1 MRQPGAA
8 AMAISWTRLFIPKY
22 LPFAENRGPA
32 GLEPWIFGANAVKL
46 SFTAVRR
53 EQSRGEEIAN
63 SISHGLGL
71 IAALVATPF
80 LIEHAVGRGDALF
93 ILGAS
98 VFAATMVLLYLA
110 STLYHAL
117 PVGRGKR
124 VFRIMEHSAIFL
136 LIAGTYTP
144 FSLGVLR
151 GTLGWTLLGLV
162 WGIAVA
168 GVTLKALNRLNHPI
182 LTTSLYLLM
191 GWLIV
196 IAAEP
201 LAASLPPSGLRW
213 LVAGGLAYT
222 IGVVFF
228 AFGSQLRYGHF
239 IWHLFVMAGTACHY
253 FAVLWHA
260 A

>member
-1 MRQPGAA
+1 VV
-8 AMAISWTRLFIPKY
+8 I
-22 LPFAENRGPA
+22 
-32 GLEPWIFGANAVKL
+32 L
-46 SFTAVRR
+46 SLAVRSKR
-53 EQSRGEEIAN
+53 MQSRGEELAN
-63 SISHGLGL
+63 SLSHGLGL

-80 LIEHAVGRGDALF
+80 LVLQAVRQGDAAF
-93 ILGAS
+93 MVGAS

-117 PVGRGKR
+117 PVGRAKR
-124 VFRIMEHSAIFL
+124 VFRVIEHSAIFL

-144 FSLGVLR
+144 FTLGVLR
-151 GTLGWTLLGLV
+151 GTWGWSLLGVV

-168 GVTLKALNRLNHPI
+168 GVVLKALNRLTHPI

-201 LAASLPPSGLRW
+201 LSERVPPAGLLW

-222 IGVVFF
+222 IGVFFF
-228 AFGSQLRYGHF
+228 ALDSRLRYGHF

-253 FAVLWHA
+253 FAVLWYA

>member
-1 MRQPGAA
+1 M
-8 AMAISWTRLFIPKY
+8 I
-22 LPFAENRGPA
+22 
-32 GLEPWIFGANAVKL
+32 L
-46 SFTAVRR
+46 SLAVRSKR
-53 EQSRGEEIAN
+53 MQSRGEELAN
-63 SISHGLGL
+63 SLSHGLGL
-71 IAALVATPF
+71 IAALVAAPF
-80 LIEHAVGRGDALF
+80 LVLQAVRQGDAPF
-93 ILGAS
+93 MVGAS

-117 PVGRGKR
+117 PVGRAKR
-124 VFRIMEHSAIFL
+124 VFRVIEHSAIFL

-144 FSLGVLR
+144 FTLGVLR
-151 GTLGWTLLGLV
+151 GTWGWSLLGVV

-168 GVTLKALNRLNHPI
+168 GVVLKALNRLTHPI
-182 LTTSLYLLM
+182 ITTSLYLLM

-201 LAASLPPSGLRW
+201 LSERVPAPGLLW

-222 IGVVFF
+222 IGVFFF
-228 AFGSQLRYGHF
+228 ALDSRLRYGHF

-253 FAVLWHA
+253 FAVLWYA

>member
-1 MRQPGAA
+1 V
-8 AMAISWTRLFIPKY
+8 I
-22 LPFAENRGPA
+22 
-32 GLEPWIFGANAVKL
+32 L
-46 SFTAVRR
+46 SLAVRSKR
-53 EQSRGEEIAN
+53 IQSRGEELAN
-63 SISHGLGL
+63 SLSHGLGL

-80 LIEHAVGRGDALF
+80 LVLQALRHGDAGF
-93 ILGAS
+93 VVGAS

-117 PVGRGKR
+117 PVGRAKR
-124 VFRIMEHSAIFL
+124 AFRVIEHSAIFL

-144 FSLGVLR
+144 FTLGVLR
-151 GTLGWTLLGLV
+151 GTWGWSLLGVV
-162 WGIAVA
+162 WGIAVT
-168 GVTLKALNRLNHPI
+168 GVVLKALNRLTHPI

-201 LAASLPPSGLRW
+201 LSERVPASGLLW

-222 IGVVFF
+222 SGVFF
-228 AFGSQLRYGHF
+228 FALDSRLRYGHF

-253 FAVLWHA
+253 FAVLGYA